1 LQESGAEMEDKFV
14 MDIRNYMSMVSGHA
28 AAPACLILF
37 AEDTHATEPV
47 LHKLDYAMPAE
58 TVIVGG
64 QIGEFLHKRGNEP
77 RNVQLQKDDI
87 RVLAGLIFARDRHR
101 PARKFPWF

>member
-1 LQESGAEMEDKFV
+1 M
-14 MDIRNYMSMVSGHA
+14 
-28 AAPACLILF
+28 
-37 AEDTHATEPV
+37 
-47 LHKLDYAMPAE
+47 KLVCIADYAMPAE

-87 RVLAGLIFARDRHR
+87 RVLAGLIFARDRFR